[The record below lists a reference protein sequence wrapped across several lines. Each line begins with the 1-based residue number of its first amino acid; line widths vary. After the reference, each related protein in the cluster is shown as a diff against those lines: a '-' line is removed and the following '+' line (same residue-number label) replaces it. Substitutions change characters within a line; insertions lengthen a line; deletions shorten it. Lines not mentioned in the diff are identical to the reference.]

1 MSLAGERNR
10 CLGRAGTPSQRTP
23 SHQGEE
29 ADRWQGLT
37 LGCRWHSDFI
47 LSFDL
52 TFERIVRQGGL
63 LENSTKVDYFSVLE
77 GESDGY
83 EFLAWHQGAPGRT
96 AFQPNCIPR
105 PVESSQSLA
114 FCLVMQ
120 LRLVIMIP

>member
-1 MSLAGERNR
+1 MRE
-10 CLGRAGTPSQRTP
+10 
-23 SHQGEE
+23 
-29 ADRWQGLT
+29 
-37 LGCRWHSDFI
+37 
-47 LSFDL
+47 
-52 TFERIVRQGGL
+52 GGL
-63 LENSTKVDYFSVLE
+63 LENSIEVDYFSVLE

-83 EFLAWHQGAPGRT
+83 EFLAWHQGAAGHT